1 MTDFS
6 QPPAM
11 AQRLLDHIAR
21 RSSIRQTLV
30 AILLIALAPL
40 VLLAFL
46 QSYIRISVDRE
57 QLLED
62 LRGTA
67 MRAAD
72 TETAVLEQLQFGISL
87 VANNPDLVA
96 NGGRNCAAVLAD
108 AALHL
113 PDIKAIRSVDGA
125 DNVLC
130 QWEGRAEPSKNHS
143 ITMQAMWRHA
153 DKSGRLLAMIDL
165 DLYQTRLARRYM
177 TSAATIAILSPT
189 GDVLARSRNLPQASL
204 PVRPSEQIVNVK
216 DKAGD
221 PWLIG
226 TAPLIPVNN
235 QDAALLLVAAQLDPG
250 WTGRD
255 QWILITSF
263 LLPLLAVVL
272 ASLALWWAGDWVL
285 LRWIDNLRNAARKI
299 GDGGYGMHAGQ
310 FDDAP
315 EEFRALAASMQQ
327 MARTVTKRDE
337 TLRVTLDKQRALSLE
352 LNHRVRNNLQV
363 IGSYLALD
371 GAANGQNDRLEDTRL
386 RVAALALVQRL
397 LYDRGEMVL
406 VPAEPLLRA
415 LAAQVSRHFR
425 LATNI
430 TVPSSDGDLA
440 FDIDT
445 ASTLALY
452 LVEAFSALC
461 EADHAMITVSN
472 ENDRVETSITWSD
485 GPTAEAICDSP
496 LMKGF
501 AGQLSGSVEVRGP
514 RTITLLFPRV
524 RTFKPVVKPAII

>member
-6 QPPAM
+6 KPPAF
-11 AQRLLDHIAR
+11 AWRLLDHIAR

-30 AILLIALAPL
+30 AILLIALTPL

-46 QSYIRISVDRE
+46 QSQIRISVDRE

-72 TETAVLEQLQFGISL
+72 TETAMLEQLQYGISL
-87 VANNPDLVA
+87 VANNPNLVA
-96 NGGRNCAAVLAD
+96 NDSSNCAAVLAD

-113 PDIKAIRSVDGA
+113 PDISAMKSVDGA

-130 QWEGRAEPSKNHS
+130 QWDNRAAPDVHS
-143 ITMQAMWRHA
+143 ITMQAMWRHG
-153 DKSGRLLAMIDL
+153 DKSGRLLATIDL
-165 DLYQTRLARRYM
+165 ARYQTHLARRYV
-177 TSAATIAILSPT
+177 TSAASIAILSPT
-189 GDVLARSRNLPQASL
+189 GDVLARSRNLPQAAL
-204 PVRPSEQIVNVK
+204 PVRPSERIVNVK

-226 TAPLIPVNN
+226 AAPLIPVNSH
-235 QDAALLLVAAQLDPG
+235 DAALVLVVAQPDPG

-285 LRWIDNLRNAARKI
+285 LRWIDNLRDAARKI
-299 GDGGYGMHAGQ
+299 GDGGYGMPAGQ

-315 EEFRALAASMQQ
+315 DEFRALAASMQQ
-327 MARTVTKRDE
+327 MARTVAKRDE

-371 GAANGQNDRLEDTRL
+371 GTADEQSDRLEDTRL

-415 LAAQVSRHFR
+415 LAAQVSRHFQ
-425 LATNI
+425 LPTNV
-430 TVPSSDGDLA
+430 TVPSSDDDLA

-461 EADHAMITVSN
+461 DADQAMITVSN
-472 ENDRVETSITWSD
+472 KSDGVETSISWSG
-485 GPTAEAICDSP
+485 GPMAETICDSP

-501 AGQLSGSVEVRGP
+501 ASQLSGNVEARGP
-514 RTITLLFPRV
+514 RTVSLSFPRV
-524 RTFKPVVKPAII
+524 RTFKPVVKAALF

>member
-1 MTDFS
+1 MTDLS
-6 QPPAM
+6 KPPAI
-11 AQRLLDHIAR
+11 ARRLLDHIAR

-30 AILLIALAPL
+30 AILLIALTPL
-40 VLLAFL
+40 VILAIV
-46 QSYIRISVDRE
+46 QSQIRISVDRD

-72 TETAVLEQLQFGISL
+72 TETAMLEQLQYGISL
-87 VANNPDLVA
+87 VANNPNLVA
-96 NGGRNCAAVLAD
+96 NDSRNCASVLAD
-108 AALHL
+108 AALRL
-113 PDIKAIRSVDGA
+113 PDISAMKSVDGA

-130 QWEGRAEPSKNHS
+130 QWDNRATPTAHS
-143 ITMQAMWRHA
+143 ITMQAMWRHG
-153 DKSGRLLAMIDL
+153 DKSGRLLATIDL
-165 DLYQTRLARRYM
+165 ARYQTHLMRLY
-177 TSAATIAILSPT
+177 TSAAAIAILSPS
-189 GDVLARSRNLPQASL
+189 GDVLVRSRTLPAAAL
-204 PVRPSEQIVNVK
+204 PVRPSEQIVDVK

-221 PWLIG
+221 KWLIG
-226 TAPLIPVNN
+226 TAPLIPVNSH
-235 QDAALLLVAAQLDPG
+235 DAALLLVVAQRDPG

-285 LRWIDNLRNAARKI
+285 LRWIDNLRDAARKI
-299 GDGGYGMHAGQ
+299 GDGSYGMPAGQ

-315 EEFRALAASMQQ
+315 DEFRTLAAAMQQ
-327 MARTVTKRDE
+327 MARTIAKRDE
-337 TLRVTLDKQRALSLE
+337 SLRVTVDKQRALAFE

-371 GAANGQNDRLEDTRL
+371 ATATDQSKKLENTRL

-415 LAAQVSRHFR
+415 LAAQVSRHFQ
-425 LATNI
+425 LATNV
-430 TVPSSDGDLA
+430 TVPPSDDELA

-461 EADHAMITVSN
+461 DADQAMITVTN
-472 ENDRVETSITWSD
+472 KNDGVETSISWSD
-485 GPTAEAICDSP
+485 GPTAEVICDSP

-501 AGQLSGSVEVRGP
+501 AGQLSGSIEARGP
-514 RTITLLFPRV
+514 RTITFSFPRV
-524 RTFKPVVKPAII
+524 RTFKPVVKAAPI